1 MAQDR
6 EERREQFKKA
16 FGANKVEIIPADEHY
31 QIDVHDRKERVG
43 AYSRVSTMSGEQV
56 ESFEVQ
62 KLYYTKLI
70 AQNPNWTMVGMY
82 ADEGISATSTKR
94 RKGFLRLINDCME
107 GKVSLIVTKT
117 VTRFARNL
125 VDCVSTCRELKKL
138 TPPVGVMFE
147 ADNIYTLDGQG
158 EIHLALLAVVAQSD
172 SETKSAA
179 IKWAFRNRCAGG
191 IPPFVKVYGYDIKL
205 KRDLMPGEARMLR
218 INQEQAAVVRMIY
231 EQFLAGN
238 PVSHIAKLLEKK
250 GVPSPAGNPHWSQST
265 IIYILTNETYA
276 GYLVRQKSLTV
287 DLFSHKSIKNNGMLP
302 QYKISDT
309 HEGISPSDIWLD
321 VQSRIYTRDWP
332 EFSMLLDKSAPFPFK
347 NTTLFPI
354 KF

>member
-1 MAQDR
+1 MAQNR

-16 FGANKVEIIPADEHY
+16 FGANKVEIIPADERF
-31 QIDVHDRKERVG
+31 QIDIHDREERVG

-56 ESFEVQ
+56 ESFEAQ
-62 KLYYTKLI
+62 KLYYTKFI
-70 AQNPNWTMVGMY
+70 AQNPNWTMVDMY

-107 GKVSLIVTKT
+107 GKISLVVTKT

-125 VDCVSTCRELKKL
+125 VDCVSTCRQLKQL
-138 TPPVGVMFE
+138 NPPVGVMFE

-179 IKWAFRNRCAGG
+179 IKWAFRNRCANG
-191 IPPFVKVYGYDIKL
+191 IPPFVKVYGYDVKL

-218 INQEQAAVVRMIY
+218 INPDQAAVVKMIY
-231 EQFLAGN
+231 EWFLDGN
-238 PVSHIAKLLEKK
+238 PISHIIKLLEQQ
-250 GVPSPAGNPHWSQST
+250 GIPSPSGNPRWSQST

-276 GYLVRQKSLTV
+276 GYLIRQKSLTV
-287 DLFSHKSIKNNGMLP
+287 DLFAHKSVKNNGMLP
-302 QYKISDT
+302 QYKFTDS
-309 HEGISPSDIWLD
+309 HEGIIPLD
-321 VQSRIYTRDWP
+321 VWLEAQSRIYTRNWP
-332 EFSMLLDKSAPFPFK
+332 EFSMLLDKSHPVQFK

>member
-70 AQNPNWTMVGMY
+70 AQNPNWTMVDMY

-147 ADNIYTLDGQG
+147 ADNILSL
-158 EIHLALLAVVAQSD
+158 IH
-172 SETKSAA
+172 
-179 IKWAFRNRCAGG
+179 I
-191 IPPFVKVYGYDIKL
+191 
-205 KRDLMPGEARMLR
+205 
-218 INQEQAAVVRMIY
+218 
-231 EQFLAGN
+231 
-238 PVSHIAKLLEKK
+238 
-250 GVPSPAGNPHWSQST
+250 
-265 IIYILTNETYA
+265 
-276 GYLVRQKSLTV
+276 
-287 DLFSHKSIKNNGMLP
+287 
-302 QYKISDT
+302 
-309 HEGISPSDIWLD
+309 
-321 VQSRIYTRDWP
+321 
-332 EFSMLLDKSAPFPFK
+332 
-347 NTTLFPI
+347 
-354 KF
+354 